1 MICIVKTAIQ
11 IQECDSLWPIAS
23 FCLFVSGFCQFC
35 QGPKWRGPLKRHFHE
50 QKWCRCGHF
59 ETERLPHRRE
69 GQRDSGVIGYKNTFT
84 GLVCHFFVPLF
95 SFLLYFSGVFVCS
108 EMGAGPKKHTT
119 EANQCKSMQ
128 KKEEDWSKTL
138 RKVEP
143 GAHHSLTVN
152 SLKLEAFRSTIGEC
166 SIDGRRPRSFYR
178 ESTKINETLPMR
190 SSSGP
195 KFIS

>member
-1 MICIVKTAIQ
+1 M
-11 IQECDSLWPIAS
+11 
-23 FCLFVSGFCQFC
+23 
-35 QGPKWRGPLKRHFHE
+35 
-50 QKWCRCGHF
+50 
-59 ETERLPHRRE
+59 
-69 GQRDSGVIGYKNTFT
+69 IGYKNTFT

-195 KFIS
+195 KFISSSNAGFKKPSISATILLRYFLLDICILKLYSSDFVFRCAMFHYCCQVF